1 MSEKNLQGRRVI
13 FIVFEQLCA
22 QASSWHAAQEC
33 WRVHPGAR
41 CSPAPQDRDL
51 QAGSAGLLAKAGLCV
66 LFCSL
71 PSAGPLQNGA
81 WRDWSG
87 RTLHPPASSSIILHH
102 PASSCIL
109 LQHEI
114 ISASSSLASAP
125 ANFLTGPPRGRD
137 APARTWAQGPLPSP
151 LHLCQ
156 GTWHVCPGISDAP
169 AGFSPQ
175 PQKPQ
180 RALMTLSP
188 AWSPVN

>member
-1 MSEKNLQGRRVI
+1 M
-13 FIVFEQLCA
+13 
-22 QASSWHAAQEC
+22 
-33 WRVHPGAR
+33 
-41 CSPAPQDRDL
+41 CSPRRAMQPCSPGQGF
-51 QAGSAGLLAKAGLCV
+51 AGWFCGAAGKGRAVHAVLLSAFSGTWRG
-66 LFCSL
+66 
-71 PSAGPLQNGA
+71 

-87 RTLHPPASSSIILHH
+87 RTLHPPASSCNLLHP

-125 ANFLTGPPRGRD
+125 ANFLTGSPRGHD

-151 LHLCQ
+151 LHLYQ

-169 AGFSPQ
+169 TGFCAQ

-180 RALMTLSP
+180 RAPMTLSP